1 MKNSVFYSSARVELE
16 ILHRAKPL
24 GGGGWVYGYYFKCQT
39 CKGRTVHA
47 IRPLEL
53 NAEECYFNS
62 ATPSGIEVDP
72 ETVGTYIGECDKQ
85 GQKIFTGDIL
95 EASSRKHFP
104 TTLIVADVR
113 YCFIIGTNFEEYT
126 VIGNVVENV
135 ELLEQ
140 FKKGTYRNE

>member
-1 MKNSVFYSSARVELE
+1 MAELE

-95 EASSRKHFP
+95 EMPSRKIAP
-104 TTLIVADVR
+104 TIVVFITDVR
-113 YCFIIGTNFEEYT
+113 NCSIHECYKKYT
-126 VIGNVVENV
+126 IIGNVVENV
-135 ELLEQ
+135 ELVEQ
-140 FKKGTYRNE
+140 LKKGTYRNE